1 MPGGWSSER
10 LADKFAERT
19 GERLL
24 IDCGELST
32 DLFLGTVKYRDVD
45 LSQLDALVIK
55 KVGSTYSPDMLD
67 RLEVLKYLA
76 DGGLPVYSQPGRIMR
91 LLDRLSCTL
100 TLARGGIPMPR
111 TFATEN
117 VQEAK
122 RIIELWGPVV
132 FKPLFSTKARGMT
145 VLDPSM
151 PDLLDRLIQL
161 QSIHPQLYLQEK
173 LDLPDRDLS
182 LVFIGGRYVG
192 TYARVRGEGAWNTT
206 TQAGGHYEAHESSPE
221 LVRLAQK
228 AQALFGL
235 DLTSVDI
242 AEVKGGP
249 LVFEVSAFG
258 GYRGL
263 YESQG
268 LDAGDIYSDF
278 VLERLRGS

>member
-32 DLFLGTVKYRDVD
+32 DLSLGTVRYRDVD

-117 VQEAK
+117 VQDAK

-151 PDLLDRLIQL
+151 PDLLDRLVQL
-161 QSIHPQLYLQEK
+161 QSNHPQLYLQEK
-173 LDLPDRDLS
+173 LELPDRDLS

-192 TYARVRGEGAWNTT
+192 TYARVKGKGAWNTT

-221 LVRLAQK
+221 LIRLAQK
-228 AQALFGL
+228 AQGLFGL

-278 VLERLRGS
+278 VLEQLRGS